1 MNYKKHKL
9 ILNKKD
15 IRNIG
20 GSMTKDII
28 RLSDHFDYKRL
39 IRYSL
44 PSIFMM
50 VLTSI
55 YGVVDGL
62 FVSNVVG
69 KNAFAAINLVMP
81 VLMILGGF
89 GTMFGTGGTALVAM
103 TLGQKKD
110 ELASKYF
117 SMVIEIAALVGLILS
132 VIGFIL
138 MPRIVALLGASDLIM
153 EDAINYG
160 RTAIIFLVAL
170 ILQYAFQS
178 FMTAAGKPKLGL
190 YVTVAAG
197 LTNAVLD
204 AVFIYIFRWGVIG
217 AALATGIGQ
226 TVGGVIPLIYFI
238 RKNTSN
244 LRIKATMIKMDAV
257 IKSAFNGLS
266 ELMTSIASSIVSMV
280 YNLQLMKY
288 AGENGVASYGVLMY
302 VQFIFIGILFGYTLG
317 TTPIVG
323 YHYGAGNKKELNN
336 LLKRSLKLEYIGGV
350 VLFIIAQL
358 LAKPISFVFVGYD
371 AELWALTIHA
381 FRIFLFA
388 FLLAG
393 GNIFISSFFTAL
405 NNGPVSALVSTLR
418 SLFFELGSVIILP
431 LILGLNGIWGAV
443 AVAEL
448 SATVVAWSLLIG
460 FNKRY
465 GYFIKKDS
473 TI

>member
-1 MNYKKHKL
+1 
-9 ILNKKD
+9 
-15 IRNIG
+15 
-20 GSMTKDII
+20 MTKNII

-39 IRYSL
+39 LRYSL
-44 PSIFMM
+44 PSMCMM

-89 GTMFGTGGTALVAM
+89 GTMFGTGGTALVSM
-103 TLGQKKD
+103 TLGQKKE
-110 ELASKYF
+110 ELANKYF
-117 SMVIEIAALVGLILS
+117 SMVIEVAALVGVTLS

-153 EDAINYG
+153 ENAINYG

-418 SLFFELGSVIILP
+418 SLVFELSSVIILP
-431 LILGLNGIWGAV
+431 LIFGLNGIWGAV

-448 SATVVAWSLLIG
+448 AATVVAWSLLIG

>member
-1 MNYKKHKL
+1 
-9 ILNKKD
+9 
-15 IRNIG
+15 
-20 GSMTKDII
+20 MTKDII

-39 IRYSL
+39 LRYSL
-44 PSIFMM
+44 PSMCMM

-89 GTMFGTGGTALVAM
+89 GTMFGTGGTALVSM
-103 TLGQKKD
+103 TLGQKKE
-110 ELASKYF
+110 ELANKYF
-117 SMVIEIAALVGLILS
+117 SMVIEIAALVGVILS

-418 SLFFELGSVIILP
+418 SLVFELGSVIILP
-431 LILGLNGIWGAV
+431 LVFGLNGIWGAV

-448 SATVVAWSLLIG
+448 AATVVAWSLLIG

>member
-1 MNYKKHKL
+1 MNK
-9 ILNKKD
+9 N
-15 IRNIG
+15 
-20 GSMTKDII
+20 II

-44 PSIFMM
+44 PSMFMM

-89 GTMFGTGGTALVAM
+89 GTMFGTGGTALVSM
-103 TLGQKKD
+103 TLGQKKE
-110 ELASKYF
+110 ELANKYF
-117 SMVIEIAALVGLILS
+117 SMVIEVAALVGVILS

-405 NNGPVSALVSTLR
+405 NNGPVSAIVSTLR
-418 SLFFELGSVIILP
+418 SLVFEFSSVIILP

-448 SATVVAWSLLIG
+448 AATVVAWSLLIG

>member
-1 MNYKKHKL
+1 
-9 ILNKKD
+9 
-15 IRNIG
+15 
-20 GSMTKDII
+20 MTKDII

-39 IRYSL
+39 LRYSL
-44 PSIFMM
+44 PSMCMM

-89 GTMFGTGGTALVAM
+89 GTMFGTGGTALVSM
-103 TLGQKKD
+103 TLGQKRE
-110 ELASKYF
+110 ELANKYF
-117 SMVIEIAALVGLILS
+117 SMVIEVAAIVGAVLS

-138 MPRIVALLGASDLIM
+138 MPKIVALLGASDLIM

-418 SLFFELGSVIILP
+418 SLVFELSSVIILP

-448 SATVVAWSLLIG
+448 AATVVAWSLLIG

-465 GYFIKKDS
+465 GYFIKKNS
-473 TI
+473 AI

>member
-1 MNYKKHKL
+1 
-9 ILNKKD
+9 
-15 IRNIG
+15 
-20 GSMTKDII
+20 MTKDII

-39 IRYSL
+39 LRYSL
-44 PSIFMM
+44 PSMCMM

-89 GTMFGTGGTALVAM
+89 GTMFGTGGTALVSM
-103 TLGQKKD
+103 TLGQKKE
-110 ELASKYF
+110 ELANKYF
-117 SMVIEIAALVGLILS
+117 SMVIEIAALVGVILS

-170 ILQYAFQS
+170 ILQFAFQS

-418 SLFFELGSVIILP
+418 SLVFELGSVIILP
-431 LILGLNGIWGAV
+431 LVFGLNGIWGAV

-448 SATVVAWSLLIG
+448 AATVVAWSLLIG

>member
-1 MNYKKHKL
+1 
-9 ILNKKD
+9 
-15 IRNIG
+15 
-20 GSMTKDII
+20 MTKDII

-39 IRYSL
+39 LRYSL
-44 PSIFMM
+44 PSMCMM

-89 GTMFGTGGTALVAM
+89 GTMFGTGGTALVSM
-103 TLGQKKD
+103 TLGQKKE
-110 ELASKYF
+110 ELANKYF
-117 SMVIEIAALVGLILS
+117 SMVIEVAAIVGAVLS
-132 VIGFIL
+132 IIGFIL
-138 MPRIVALLGASDLIM
+138 MPKIVALLGASDLIM

-160 RTAIIFLVAL
+160 RTAIIFLLAL

-190 YVTVAAG
+190 YITVAAG
-197 LTNAVLD
+197 LTNAILD
-204 AVFIYIFRWGVIG
+204 AVFIYLFRWGVIG

-226 TVGGVIPLIYFI
+226 SVGGVIPLIYFI

-244 LRIKATMIKMDAV
+244 LRIKVTMIKLEAV

-302 VQFIFIGILFGYTLG
+302 VQFIFIAILFGYTLG

-371 AELWALTIHA
+371 GELWNLTVHA

-418 SLFFELGSVIILP
+418 SLVFELSSVIILP

-448 SATVVAWSLLIG
+448 AATVVAWSLLIG

-465 GYFIKKDS
+465 GYFYKEE
-473 TI
+473 